1 MIQRLSPLFCLTSLL
16 AVFFVS
22 LSSNVAAADPS
33 IHRQLFSALDSDF
46 KIAETKHVN
55 VLAPEGFDKAL
66 KYYKSAQ
73 RRFNQNRGLDD
84 IRKDLAQSKS
94 ALRGATEAAQIA
106 AVPFA
111 AVIVARTNAQSAN
124 AAQYAADAW
133 QTAEEEFRDAAA
145 RLESGSIKG
154 ARESATEVS
163 ALFQTSEL
171 LAIKENY
178 LSGARNL
185 IKQAEELRADKYANK
200 TLVDAKLLLA
210 NAERELTENRYDT
223 DYPRDLARRANNEAQ
238 HAITIT
244 KLAIGVKKKDFS
256 VEDIITNYEKPLA
269 AIAGELNLVASLH
282 EGYDDTEEEILVSI
296 RALQRQSSE
305 LAQSLL
311 LNEERALEIASLSSQ
326 LGIKSDK
333 LAEEARFKALLADI
347 ENIFDPEEAQIFRQN
362 KNMIIRM
369 IGLNFDSNKTTLKPG
384 HLAMLSKVQQAI
396 QRSQSDKITIEGHT
410 DSYGSDA
417 SNLTLS
423 EQRAAA
429 VVQHLL
435 DNMELDSAK
444 ISSVGYGETRP
455 IANNETPEGRAKNRR
470 IDVVI
475 QLAK

>member
-1 MIQRLSPLFCLTSLL
+1 MTQRLPPFSYLIACLAIFIIS
-16 AVFFVS
+16 V
-22 LSSNVAAADPS
+22 SSNAVAADAAN
-33 IHRQLFSALDSDF
+33 HRQLFSVMDGKF
-46 KIAETKHVN
+46 KTAKAEHVN
-55 VLAPEGFDKAL
+55 VLAPEGYEKAV

-73 RRFNQNRGLDD
+73 RRFNQNRGQDD
-84 IRKDLAQSKS
+84 IRKDLAQSNS
-94 ALRGATEAAQIA
+94 ALRGASEAAQIA

-111 AVIVARTNAQSAN
+111 AVIVARTNAKSAN
-124 AAQYAADAW
+124 AAQYAAEAW
-133 QTAEEEFRDAAA
+133 ETAEEEFRDAAA
-145 RLESGSIKG
+145 RLEGGNIKG
-154 ARESATEVS
+154 AREAAKEIS

-171 LAIKENY
+171 AAIKSNY

-200 TLVDAKLLLA
+200 TLIDAKHLLA
-210 NAERELTENRYDT
+210 DAERELTENRYDT
-223 DYPRDLARRANNEAQ
+223 DYPRDLARRARNEAK

-282 EGYDDTEEEILVSI
+282 DGYDETEEEILVSV
-296 RALQRQSSE
+296 RALQRQSAE
-305 LAQSLL
+305 LTQSLL
-311 LNEERALEIASLSSQ
+311 LNEERALEIASLSAQ
-326 LGIKSDK
+326 LGIKSEK
-333 LAEEARFKALLADI
+333 LAEEARFKALLANI
-347 ENIFDPEEAQIFRQN
+347 ENIFDAEEAQIFRQN

-369 IGLNFDSNKTTLKPG
+369 IGLNFDSNKTVLKPN
-384 HLAMLSKVQQAI
+384 HLVMLNKVQQAI
-396 QRSQSDKITIEGHT
+396 ELSQSDKITIEGHT

-435 DNMELDSAK
+435 NTMELDSAK